1 MYITIKN
8 ENGELT
14 REYAPN
20 EQTDWNLVV
29 ESMLDTLTKSKE
41 ERF

>member
-14 REYAPN
+14 REFGN
-20 EQTDWNLVV
+20 TDDVIWELVID
-29 ESMLDTLTKSKE
+29 SMLDTLTKSKE
-41 ERF
+41 DRF